1 MFIEVNDKTSIK
13 MTAGRIDLMCG
24 DRSQLTQAEADNQS

>member
-24 DRSQLTQAEADNQS
+24 DWGWLTQAEADYQS